1 MRRIVNVG
9 KGKYKICKPI
19 SERVITE
26 RGISQFLLK
35 RHDFC

>member
-19 SERVITE
+19 SEQVKLQKE
-26 RGISQFLLK
+26 VF
-35 RHDFC
+35 HNFF